1 MSQSRPVIRPMF
13 FILLFVLLSTQYA
26 AADSF
31 AITHTNV
38 IPMDRET
45 VLQDHTVLVEG
56 RKIVALGPTDDTA
69 IPDGAFIINGRGK
82 YLIPGIA
89 EMHAH
94 VTSREAVDH
103 TLTLFIANGV
113 TTARG
118 MLGEPWHLEL
128 RDNIADGSVLG
139 PRLYTSGPSFNG
151 RSVSSPEQA
160 ARMVRDQKSAG
171 YDFLKLHPGLTRAE
185 YDALVE
191 TADELDID
199 FAGHV
204 SADVGL
210 ERTLAAGQATIDH
223 LDGYVRAMAGYTPG
237 DTDNIGFFGAALSSE
252 ANPDVIDQLS
262 KNTVQGHV
270 WNVPTQ
276 TLIENVAAP
285 GDPQSMADWPEMK
298 YMSAATVNN
307 WVSRKRRAVDD
318 PDYDPD
324 AAMRFIDLRRQQIKS
339 LNDAGA
345 GLLLGSDAP
354 QVFNVPGFAAHRE
367 LAILVDAGLTPYEA
381 LKTGTLNPAVFFAA
395 EDEFGTIR
403 PGRDADL
410 VLLSDNPLEDI
421 RNTQNIEGVMVRGRW
436 LSRSELDTM
445 LARFARVTR
454 TEN

>member
-1 MSQSRPVIRPMF
+1 
-13 FILLFVLLSTQYA
+13 
-26 AADSF
+26 
-31 AITHTNV
+31 
-38 IPMDRET
+38 
-45 VLQDHTVLVEG
+45 
-56 RKIVALGPTDDTA
+56 
-69 IPDGAFIINGRGK
+69 
-82 YLIPGIA
+82 
-89 EMHAH
+89 
-94 VTSREAVDH
+94 VDH
-103 TLTLFIANGV
+103 TLTLYIANGV

-262 KNTVQGHV
+262 KNTVRGHV

-454 TEN
+454 IEK

>member
-1 MSQSRPVIRPMF
+1 MSQARHVIRSVFLIPLLV
-13 FILLFVLLSTQYA
+13 LLFIQYA
-26 AADSF
+26 AADGV
-31 AITHTNV
+31 AITHVNV
-38 IPMDRET
+38 IPMDSET
-45 VLQDHTVLVEG
+45 ILQDHTVLVEG
-56 RKIVALGPTDDTA
+56 RKIIALGPTDNTPV
-69 IPDGAFIINGRGK
+69 PDGVSIINGKGK

-94 VTSREAVDH
+94 VTSRDAVEH
-103 TLTLFIANGV
+103 ALTLYVANGV

-128 RDNIADGSVLG
+128 RDNIANGSVLG

-160 ARMVRDQKSAG
+160 ARMVREQKSAG

-191 TADELDID
+191 TADELGID

-223 LDGYVRAMAGYTPG
+223 LDGYIRAMAGYKPG
-237 DTDNIGFFGAALSSE
+237 DSDNIGFFGAGLTSKADPGL
-252 ANPDVIDQLS
+252 IGQLT
-262 KNTVQGHV
+262 KNTLQGHV

-276 TLIENVAAP
+276 TLIENVVAP

-298 YMSAATVNN
+298 YMPAATVNN
-307 WVSRKRRAVDD
+307 WVARKRRAVDD
-318 PDYDPD
+318 PDYD
-324 AAMRFIDLRRQQIKS
+324 AETARQFIDLRRRQIKS

-381 LKTGTLNPAVFFAA
+381 LKTGTFNPAVFFAA
-395 EDEFGTIR
+395 EDEFGTVR

-421 RNTQNIEGVMVRGRW
+421 RNTQKIEGVMVRGRW

-445 LARFARVTR
+445 LARFAR
-454 TEN
+454 